1 MHFGNSMH
9 RNKEKEGEKK
19 IMSMIKNVFVHPAYK
34 NWEKKKVWKEKK
46 ILYARAANLIGNVR
60 KDRIVNKYYGMW
72 FCSDF
77 IFFYISTHIHD
88 DMTFCQNKSS

>member
-1 MHFGNSMH
+1 MYSYIQHKKLGGKTVEKA
-9 RNKEKEGEKK
+9 KET
-19 IMSMIKNVFVHPAYK
+19 
-34 NWEKKKVWKEKK
+34 
-46 ILYARAANLIGNVR
+46 LYARAANLIGNVW

-77 IFFYISTHIHD
+77 IFFYIPTHIHD